1 MKKKEIK
8 SAGLATATVHPIP
21 RLCVCVCVCVCC
33 LNDFSRNEKKNLM
46 SDAGEIPSFTTSE
59 SRRLWVCECVCV
71 CALDAAAVP
80 QMLSTTKKKRHLY
93 RVIPL
98 FFVEPSFYRITVLL
112 HRWIFLFFFF
122 FWGGVSAVLF
132 FCSLRSDADFFS
144 ILFHRVTVSP
154 GFLVMTGPFF
164 LCVSSTASF
173 ILFLSPTVWLS
184 TADDD

>member
-1 MKKKEIK
+1 MKKKIWWVMPGK
-8 SAGLATATVHPIP
+8 FRVLLLRNPAGCECVS
-21 RLCVCVCVCVCC
+21 VCVCVRWMLRPYLRCYRRRRKSATFIESYRFF
-33 LNDFSRNEKKNLM
+33 LWSRLF
-46 SDAGEIPSFTTSE
+46 IV
-59 SRRLWVCECVCV
+59 SRYCSIVG
-71 CALDAAAVP
+71 
-80 QMLSTTKKKRHLY
+80 
-93 RVIPL
+93 
-98 FFVEPSFYRITVLL
+98 
-112 HRWIFLFFFF
+112 FFFF
-122 FWGGVSAVLF
+122 FFFGGGGVSAVLF

>member
-1 MKKKEIK
+1 MKKKIWWVMPGK
-8 SAGLATATVHPIP
+8 FRVLLLRNPAGCECVS
-21 RLCVCVCVCVCC
+21 VCVCVRWMLRPYLRCYRRRRKSAT
-33 LNDFSRNEKKNLM
+33 F
-46 SDAGEIPSFTTSE
+46 IE
-59 SRRLWVCECVCV
+59 S
-71 CALDAAAVP
+71 
-80 QMLSTTKKKRHLY
+80 Y
-93 RVIPL
+93 RF

-112 HRWIFLFFFF
+112 HRWIFFFFF
-122 FWGGVSAVLF
+122 FFGGGVSAVLF